1 MLAAGFLASAAP
13 FPANSHTVFPAA
25 TVLARTPPVC
35 GLSRHSDPWPERLT
49 NFVLEFTDMTLNL
62 EISLPR
68 WIIEDGNYDDF
79 CVGERRKFALEFWA
93 STPLTRNAENVISLR
108 EQSGHSYDVA
118 GRLVFASNGVSV
130 IDCDVLAYSERESE
144 IEGGC
149 KVGDF
154 VRGNLRFGVDP
165 FFYFERHYKS
175 PSIPPLIYE
184 WQVNSIE
191 QDTTPYILS
200 NDARMYIRDESQRS
214 HQAVRGTAKDLIIPD
229 QSPEFILYCSKLGT
243 QPSHKL

>member
-1 MLAAGFLASAAP
+1 
-13 FPANSHTVFPAA
+13 
-25 TVLARTPPVC
+25 
-35 GLSRHSDPWPERLT
+35 
-49 NFVLEFTDMTLNL
+49 MTLNL
-62 EISLPR
+62 EISLSR

-79 CVGERRKFALEFWA
+79 CVGESRKFALEFWA
-93 STPLTRNAENVISLR
+93 STQLTRGAENVIYLR

-118 GRLVFASNGVSV
+118 GKLVFGSDSVWV
-130 IDCDVLAYSERESE
+130 IDCGVLAYSERESE

-154 VRGNLRFGVDP
+154 VRGSLRFGVDP
-165 FFYFERHYKS
+165 FFYFERHYKI

-200 NDARMYIRDESQRS
+200 DDVRTYIRDE
-214 HQAVRGTAKDLIIPD
+214 
-229 QSPEFILYCSKLGT
+229 
-243 QPSHKL
+243 

>member
-1 MLAAGFLASAAP
+1 
-13 FPANSHTVFPAA
+13 
-25 TVLARTPPVC
+25 
-35 GLSRHSDPWPERLT
+35 
-49 NFVLEFTDMTLNL
+49 MTLNL
-62 EISLPR
+62 EIFLSR

-93 STPLTRNAENVISLR
+93 SKPLARSAENVISLR

-118 GRLVFASNGVSV
+118 GRLVFASDGVWV
-130 IDCDVLAYSERESE
+130 IDCGVLAYSERESE
-144 IEGGC
+144 IDGEC

-154 VRGNLRFGVDP
+154 VRGNLRLGVDP
-165 FFYFERHYKS
+165 FDYFEQHYKI

-184 WQVNSIE
+184 WHVNSID
-191 QDTTPYILS
+191 QDTTPYILC

-229 QSPEFILYCSKLGT
+229 QGPEFSPEFILYCSKLGT
-243 QPSHKL
+243 EPSHKL

>member
-1 MLAAGFLASAAP
+1 MA
-13 FPANSHTVFPAA
+13 
-25 TVLARTPPVC
+25 
-35 GLSRHSDPWPERLT
+35 
-49 NFVLEFTDMTLNL
+49 LNL
-62 EISLPR
+62 EISLSR

-79 CVGERRKFALEFWA
+79 SVGDKRKFALEFWA
-93 STPLTRNAENVISLR
+93 STPLTRSPENVMSLR

-118 GRLVFASNGVSV
+118 GRLVFASDRVWV
-130 IDCDVLAYSERESE
+130 IDCGVLAYSEQESE

-165 FFYFERHYKS
+165 FFYFERHYKI

-200 NDARMYIRDESQRS
+200 NDARTYIRDESQHS
-214 HQAVRGTAKDLIIPD
+214 HQSVRGTAEDLIIPD
-229 QSPEFILYCSKLGT
+229 RGPEFILYCSKLGT
-243 QPSHKL
+243 EPSHKL